1 MTSHVSSA
9 LSTLPNIGQNHQVS
23 SNLTSFWQFLCKE
36 VVKKTITELM
46 CDVIKKVA
54 PRFLWNYDFTSDVHV
69 QYLSDNTDRWK
80 QWMFKKKTWGNIHLE
95 SVVSTSWKLESE
107 GLSSCN
113 IPLLC
118 LKVILFYSKHIFNLM
133 LWAGK
138 GTQIIFAMESLRS
151 LLWENDKWY

>member
-1 MTSHVSSA
+1 MIAFQPWIIEKTSRLYKA
-9 LSTLPNIGQNHQVS
+9 ENIE
-23 SNLTSFWQFLCKE
+23 NLL
-36 VVKKTITELM
+36 
-46 CDVIKKVA
+46 D
-54 PRFLWNYDFTSDVHV
+54 TSDVHV

-118 LKVILFYSKHIFNLM
+118 LLKSYSILFESYFYLM

-151 LLWENDKWY
+151 LLWENDKW

>member
-1 MTSHVSSA
+1 MD
-9 LSTLPNIGQNHQVS
+9 I
-23 SNLTSFWQFLCKE
+23 
-36 VVKKTITELM
+36 
-46 CDVIKKVA
+46 
-54 PRFLWNYDFTSDVHV
+54 SDVHV

-118 LKVILFYSKHIFNLM
+118 LKVILFYSKHIFNLWKAYAPCYERMTNDEMM
-133 LWAGK
+133 L
-138 GTQIIFAMESLRS
+138 
-151 LLWENDKWY
+151 